1 MKATKMEAKNQPKGK
16 PICKIPV
23 NKPLNRGGEDSV
35 TVVNV
40 IGDCAP
46 AAVNPKVLAIRTAM
60 VFGAIAR

>member
-1 MKATKMEAKNQPKGK
+1 MEAKNQPRGK

-23 NKPLNRGGEDSV
+23 NKPLNLGGEDSV

-46 AAVNPKVLAIRTAM
+46 AAAKPKALAIRTAT